1 MLYGEVENLDESSF
15 TSLLKTVTNQ
25 KPTKV
30 RPTELILSVSKDLNL
45 RSMTRDQSPVLEP
58 ETNFVLGFFA

>member
-1 MLYGEVENLDESSF
+1 MVKRIPVLYGEVENLDESSF

-30 RPTELILSVSKDLNL
+30 SRI
-45 RSMTRDQSPVLEP
+45 
-58 ETNFVLGFFA
+58 

>member
-1 MLYGEVENLDESSF
+1 MVKRIPVLYGEVENLDESSF

-30 RPTELILSVSKDLNL
+30 WPTELVLSV
-45 RSMTRDQSPVLEP
+45 RI
-58 ETNFVLGFFA
+58 

>member
-1 MLYGEVENLDESSF
+1 MVKRIPVLYGEVENLDESSF

-30 RPTELILSVSKDLNL
+30 RPTEL
-45 RSMTRDQSPVLEP
+45 
-58 ETNFVLGFFA
+58 VLGVRI